1 MYKNFFGFNERPFK
15 LVPNPAY
22 LFLSRSHEEALAH
35 LTYAVIQGEGFMEI
49 TGEVGTGKT
58 TLCRAFLEHLSD
70 DTKAAY
76 IFNPN
81 LDSVELLKTINDEF
95 GIPSDADNAKDLID
109 TLNAFLIE
117 QKTQGKTTILLID
130 EAQNLTNEVLEQ
142 LRLLSNLETA
152 KHKLLHIILVG
163 QPELKEKLNSHELRQ
178 LRQRISLSCRLIP
191 LSFKDVRNYIQH
203 RINVASGKP
212 GIQFAD
218 AAYRSIYNYSQGIP
232 RLINIVCDRALLTAF
247 GLDQKEITQNIVK
260 ASIKELTVRSD
271 INKNIFKK
279 HKKAILFFSILSLIL
294 FMIIYYHPGLFRVN
308 TISNSPEIKKLDTLH
323 SNNVN
328 KPIPAVTASN
338 AKKPVPSVTTTI
350 KKESVSAITVSESK
364 ELVPAPAASE
374 SKKPASTVTTALK
387 KEPVSAVTLS
397 ELNKGVPAATASE
410 SKKPVP
416 IVIASES
423 KKIEVQKIKTLAPLI
438 EPARNLENL
447 LETMNRLSS
456 RQLAIKV
463 ALNLWNIEP
472 EIKPDL
478 DTIDDDLDFFRL
490 VSKENNLLIRRI
502 KGNLNAIK
510 KLNIPVIL
518 TVHLNKGIPP
528 VYLALIKIDSQKV
541 TLRGGKQ
548 DISIELSPVE
558 LESYWSGEAY
568 IPWKNF
574 LSLKGTIPI
583 DCPKDSITTLKML
596 LRDIGFKEIEI
607 NPFYDDKTRQAVK
620 EIQKKYGLHIDGTVG
635 STTKIAL
642 YNEKKVF
649 KQPHIVNATNS
660 FVR

>member
-58 TLCRAFLEHLSD
+58 TLCRAFLEHLD
-70 DTKAAY
+70 NDTKVAY

-81 LDSVELLKTINDEF
+81 LNSLELLKAINDEF

-109 TLNAFLIE
+109 TLNAFLID
-117 QKTQGKTTILLID
+117 QKTQRKNTVLLID
-130 EAQNLTNEVLEQ
+130 EAQNLTNEVLEL
-142 LRLLSNLETA
+142 LRLLSNLETS

-163 QPELKEKLNSHELRQ
+163 QPELKEKLDSHELRQ

-203 RINVASGKP
+203 RIRVASGKS

-218 AAYRSIYNYSQGIP
+218 AAYRAIYNYSQGIP

-247 GLDQKEITQNIVK
+247 GLEQKEITQNIVR
-260 ASIKELTVRSD
+260 ASIKELTD
-271 INKNIFKK
+271 KNDTNKNRFKK
-279 HKKAILFFSILSLIL
+279 RKKAILFISILFLIISLIV
-294 FMIIYYHPGLFRVN
+294 FYHSELFRAN
-308 TISNSPEIKKLDTLH
+308 TIFNSPETKKLDTLH
-323 SNNVN
+323 SN
-328 KPIPAVTASN
+328 S
-338 AKKPVPSVTTTI
+338 AKNQVQ
-350 KKESVSAITVSESK
+350 AITLSGADKVGH
-364 ELVPAPAASE
+364 PATASE
-374 SKKPASTVTTALK
+374 SKKSSPAVTTSVI
-387 KEPVSAVTLS
+387 KEPVQVVNVSGSKEV
-397 ELNKGVPAATASE
+397 VPAATASE
-410 SKKPVP
+410 SKKPAPDATATVKKEP
-416 IVIASES
+416 VQVANVSES
-423 KKIEVQKIKTLAPLI
+423 KKFEVQKVKTLEAVE
-438 EPARNLENL
+438 EPITEPVRNLGSL
-447 LETMNRLSS
+447 LKTMNRLSS
-456 RQLAIKV
+456 RHMAIKV

-472 EIKPDL
+472 EIKPSL
-478 DTIDDDLDFFRL
+478 DTIDDDQSFFRL

-502 KGNLNAIK
+502 TGNLNAIK
-510 KLNIPVIL
+510 KLNLPVIL
-518 TVHLNKGIPP
+518 AVHLNKGIPP
-528 VYLALIKIDSQKV
+528 VYLALIKIDIRKV

-548 DISIELSPVE
+548 DISLELSPAE
-558 LESYWSGEAY
+558 LESHWPGVAY

-583 DCPKDSITTLKML
+583 NCPKDSITALKML
-596 LRDIGFKEIEI
+596 LRDIGFKEVEI

-649 KQPHIVNATNS
+649 KQPHIVDDVNS
-660 FVR
+660 LVR

>member
-58 TLCRAFLEHLSD
+58 TLCRAFLEHLD
-70 DTKAAY
+70 NDTKVAY

-81 LDSVELLKTINDEF
+81 LDSLELLKAINDEF

-117 QKTQGKTTILLID
+117 QKTRRKNTVLLID
-130 EAQNLTNEVLEQ
+130 EAQNLTNEILEL
-142 LRLLSNLETA
+142 LRLLSNLETVN
-152 KHKLLHIILVG
+152 HKLLYIILVG
-163 QPELKEKLNSHELRQ
+163 QPELKEKLDSHELRQ
-178 LRQRISLSCRLIP
+178 LRQRISLSCRLLP
-191 LSFKDVRNYIQH
+191 LSFKDVQNYIQH
-203 RINVASGKP
+203 RIHVASGKP

-247 GLDQKEITQNIVK
+247 GLDQKEITQKIVRE
-260 ASIKELTVRSD
+260 SIKELTGRRD
-271 INKNIFKK
+271 INKNSFKK
-279 HKKAILFFSILSLIL
+279 RKKAILFISILSLTIS
-294 FMIIYYHPGLFRVN
+294 MIIYYHPELFRAN
-308 TISNSPEIKKLDTLH
+308 TIFNSPETKKLDTLH
-323 SNNVN
+323 SN
-328 KPIPAVTASN
+328 S
-338 AKKPVPSVTTTI
+338 AKKKVQV
-350 KKESVSAITVSESK
+350 VTVSE
-364 ELVPAPAASE
+364 PD
-374 SKKPASTVTTALK
+374 
-387 KEPVSAVTLS
+387 
-397 ELNKGVPAATASE
+397 KGVPAATASE
-410 SKKPVP
+410 SKKVVP
-416 IVIASES
+416 TATAPES
-423 KKIEVQKIKTLAPLI
+423 KKPVPAGTTPIKKEPVQVVTVSGSKKIDAQKVKTLEAVV
-438 EPARNLENL
+438 EPITVPVRNLGNL
-447 LETMNRLSS
+447 LKTMNRLSS
-456 RQLAIKV
+456 RHMAIKV

-472 EIKPDL
+472 EIKPNL
-478 DTIDDDLDFFRL
+478 DTIDDDQVFFRR

-502 KGNLNAIK
+502 TGNLNAIK
-510 KLNIPVIL
+510 KLNLPVVL
-518 TVHLNKGIPP
+518 AVHLNKGIPP
-528 VYLALIKIDSQKV
+528 VYLALIKIDARKV

-548 DISIELSPVE
+548 DISIELSPAE
-558 LESYWSGEAY
+558 LESYWSGVAY

-583 DCPKDSITTLKML
+583 NCPKDSITTLKML
-596 LRDIGFKEIEI
+596 LRNIGFKEVEI
-607 NPFYDDKTRQAVK
+607 GPFYDDKTRQAVK
-620 EIQKKYGLHIDGTVG
+620 EIQKKYGLYIDGTVG

-649 KQPHIVNATNS
+649 KQPHIVNDVNS

>member
-58 TLCRAFLEHLSD
+58 TLCRAFLEHLD
-70 DTKAAY
+70 NDTKAAY

-81 LDSVELLKTINDEF
+81 LDSIELLKAINDEF
-95 GIPSDADNAKDLID
+95 GIPSDADNTKDLID
-109 TLNAFLIE
+109 TLNSFLIE
-117 QKTQGKTTILLID
+117 QNTQGKNTILLID

-247 GLDQKEITQNIVK
+247 GLDQKEITQKIVQ
-260 ASIKELTVRSD
+260 ASIKELTDGSD
-271 INKNIFKK
+271 IYTNSFKK
-279 HKKAILFFSILSLIL
+279 RKKAILFFSILSLIL
-294 FMIIYYHPGLFRVN
+294 FMIIYYHPGLLRVN
-308 TISNSPEIKKLDTLH
+308 TIFNSPETKKLDTLH
-323 SNNVN
+323 SNNAK
-328 KPIPAVTASN
+328 KPAPAVAASDE
-338 AKKPVPSVTTTI
+338 KKPVPAVTTTI
-350 KKESVSAITVSESK
+350 KKESVPAVTVSESK
-364 ELVPAPAASE
+364 KDAQAVTAFE
-374 SKKPASTVTTALK
+374 SKKP
-387 KEPVSAVTLS
+387 
-397 ELNKGVPAATASE
+397 G
-410 SKKPVP
+410 P

-423 KKIEVQKIKTLAPLI
+423 KKIEVQKVKTLEPVIEPLT
-438 EPARNLENL
+438 EPARNLGNL
-447 LETMNRLSS
+447 LKTMNRLSS
-456 RQLAIKV
+456 RHMAIKV

-478 DTIDDDLDFFRL
+478 DTIDDYNFFRL

-510 KLNIPVIL
+510 KLNLPVIL
-518 TVHLNKGIPP
+518 AVHLNKGIPP
-528 VYLALIKIDSQKV
+528 VYLALIKIDTQKV

-558 LESYWSGEAY
+558 LESYWSGVAF

-583 DCPKDSITTLKML
+583 DSPKDSITTLKML
-596 LRDIGFKEIEI
+596 LRDIGFKEVEI

-620 EIQKKYGLHIDGTVG
+620 EIQQKYGLHIDGTVG

-642 YNEKKVF
+642 YNEKRVF
-649 KQPHIVNATNS
+649 KQPHIVNANNS

>member
-58 TLCRAFLEHLSD
+58 TLCRAFLEHLD
-70 DTKAAY
+70 NDTKVAY

-81 LDSVELLKTINDEF
+81 LDSLEMLKAINDEF
-95 GIPSDADNAKDLID
+95 GIPSDADKAKDLID

-117 QKTQGKTTILLID
+117 QKTQRKQTVLLID
-130 EAQNLTNEVLEQ
+130 EAQNLTNEVLEL

-163 QPELKEKLNSHELRQ
+163 QPELKEKLDSHELRQ
-178 LRQRISLSCRLIP
+178 LRQRISLSCRLMP
-191 LSFKDVRNYIQH
+191 LSFKDVRKYIQH
-203 RINVASGKP
+203 RIHVASGKP

-218 AAYRSIYNYSQGIP
+218 AAYRAIYNYSQGIP

-247 GLDQKEITQNIVK
+247 GLDQKEITQKIVRE
-260 ASIKELTVRSD
+260 SIKELTGRSD
-271 INKNIFKK
+271 INKNSFKK
-279 HKKAILFFSILSLIL
+279 RKKAILFISILSLTIS
-294 FMIIYYHPGLFRVN
+294 MIIYYHPELFRAN
-308 TISNSPEIKKLDTLH
+308 TIFNSPETKKLDKLH
-323 SNNVN
+323 SN
-328 KPIPAVTASN
+328 S
-338 AKKPVPSVTTTI
+338 AKKKVQV
-350 KKESVSAITVSESK
+350 VTVSE
-364 ELVPAPAASE
+364 PD
-374 SKKPASTVTTALK
+374 
-387 KEPVSAVTLS
+387 
-397 ELNKGVPAATASE
+397 KGVPAATASE
-410 SKKPVP
+410 SKKVVP
-416 IVIASES
+416 TATAPES
-423 KKIEVQKIKTLAPLI
+423 KKPVPAGTTPIKKEPVQVVTVSGSKKIDAQKVKTLEAVV
-438 EPARNLENL
+438 EPITVPVRNLGNL
-447 LETMNRLSS
+447 LKTMNRLSS
-456 RQLAIKV
+456 RHMAIKV

-472 EIKPDL
+472 EIKPNL
-478 DTIDDDLDFFRL
+478 DTIDDDLVFFRR

-502 KGNLNAIK
+502 TGNLNAIK
-510 KLNIPVIL
+510 KLNLPVVL
-518 TVHLNKGIPP
+518 AVHLNKGIPP
-528 VYLALIKIDSQKV
+528 VYLALIKIDSRNV

-548 DISIELSPVE
+548 DISIELSPAE
-558 LESYWSGEAY
+558 LESYWSGVAY

-583 DCPKDSITTLKML
+583 NCPKDSITTLKML
-596 LRDIGFKEIEI
+596 LRNIGFKEVEI
-607 NPFYDDKTRQAVK
+607 SPFYDDKTRQAVK

-649 KQPHIVNATNS
+649 KQPHIVNDVNS

>member
-58 TLCRAFLEHLSD
+58 TLCRAFLEHLD
-70 DTKAAY
+70 NDTKAAY

-81 LDSVELLKTINDEF
+81 LDSVELLKAINDEF
-95 GIPSDADNAKDLID
+95 GIPSDADNTKDLID
-109 TLNAFLIE
+109 TLNSFLIE
-117 QKTQGKTTILLID
+117 QNTQGKNTILLID

-247 GLDQKEITQNIVK
+247 GLDQKEITQKIVQ
-260 ASIKELTVRSD
+260 ASIKELTDGSD
-271 INKNIFKK
+271 IYTNSFKK
-279 HKKAILFFSILSLIL
+279 RKKAILFFSILSLIL
-294 FMIIYYHPGLFRVN
+294 FMIIYYHPGLLRVN
-308 TISNSPEIKKLDTLH
+308 TIFNSPETKKLDTLH
-323 SNNVN
+323 SNNAK
-328 KPIPAVTASN
+328 KPAPAVAASDE
-338 AKKPVPSVTTTI
+338 KKPVPAVTTTI
-350 KKESVSAITVSESK
+350 KKESVPAVTVSESK
-364 ELVPAPAASE
+364 KDAQAVTAFE
-374 SKKPASTVTTALK
+374 SKKP
-387 KEPVSAVTLS
+387 
-397 ELNKGVPAATASE
+397 G
-410 SKKPVP
+410 P

-423 KKIEVQKIKTLAPLI
+423 KKIEVQKVKTLEPVIEPLT
-438 EPARNLENL
+438 EPARNLGNL
-447 LETMNRLSS
+447 LKTMNRLSS
-456 RQLAIKV
+456 RHMAIKV

-478 DTIDDDLDFFRL
+478 DTIDDYNFFRL

-510 KLNIPVIL
+510 KLNLPVIL
-518 TVHLNKGIPP
+518 AVHLNKGIPP
-528 VYLALIKIDSQKV
+528 VYLALIKIDTQKV

-558 LESYWSGEAY
+558 LESYWSGVAF

-583 DCPKDSITTLKML
+583 DSPKDSITTLKML
-596 LRDIGFKEIEI
+596 LRDIGFKEVEI

-620 EIQKKYGLHIDGTVG
+620 EIQQKYGLHIDGTVG

-642 YNEKKVF
+642 YNEKRVF
-649 KQPHIVNATNS
+649 KQPHIVNANNS

>member
-1 MYKNFFGFNERPFK
+1 MYKNFFGFYERPFK

-22 LFLSRSHEEALAH
+22 LFLSKSHEEALAH

-58 TLCRAFLEHLSD
+58 TLCRAFLEHLDD

-81 LDSVELLKTINDEF
+81 LNSIELLKAINDEF

-109 TLNAFLIE
+109 TLNNFLIK
-117 QKTQGKTTILLID
+117 QKKQGKHTILLID
-130 EAQNLTNEVLEQ
+130 EAQNLTNEVLEL

-178 LRQRISLSCRLIP
+178 LKQRISLSCRLIP

-203 RINVASGKP
+203 RINVASRKP

-218 AAYRSIYNYSQGIP
+218 DAYRAIYNYSQGIP

-247 GLDQKEITQNIVK
+247 GLDQKEITQKIVR
-260 ASIKELTVRSD
+260 ASIKELND
-271 INKNIFKK
+271 KNNINKNNYKK
-279 HKKAILFFSILSLIL
+279 RKKIILFLSILSLIV
-294 FMIIYYHPGLFRVN
+294 FMMIYYRPELLSVN
-308 TISNSPEIKKLDTLH
+308 TMLNSPETKTLDTLH
-323 SNNVN
+323 SNDVKKSVPDVPTSDAK
-328 KPIPAVTASN
+328 KPILTAVTTPDKKRPEPDVTISELKQPGPELTTSN
-338 AKKPVPSVTTTI
+338 EKKPVPTVTTPVKNKPATD
-350 KKESVSAITVSESK
+350 VTVSE
-364 ELVPAPAASE
+364 
-374 SKKPASTVTTALK
+374 LK
-387 KEPVSAVTLS
+387 KVL
-397 ELNKGVPAATASE
+397 PAATASG
-410 SKKPVP
+410 
-416 IVIASES
+416 S
-423 KKIEVQKIKTLAPLI
+423 KKIEVHKEKTLEPAI
-438 EPARNLENL
+438 EPIEEPVRNLGNL
-447 LETMNRLSS
+447 LKTMNRLSS
-456 RQLAIKV
+456 RHVAIKV
-463 ALNLWNIEP
+463 ALNLWNIES
-472 EIKPDL
+472 EIKPDM
-478 DTIDDDLDFFRL
+478 DTIDDDQDFFRI

-502 KGNLNAIK
+502 TGNLNAIK
-510 KLNIPVIL
+510 KLNLPVIL
-518 TVHLNKGIPP
+518 AVHLNKSVPP
-528 VYLALIKIDSQKV
+528 VYLALIKIDTQKV

-558 LESYWSGEAY
+558 LESYWSGVAY

-583 DCPKDSITTLKML
+583 NCPKDSIITLKML
-596 LRDIGFKEIEI
+596 LRDIGFKEVEI

-642 YNEKKVF
+642 YNEKKLL
-649 KQPHIVNATNS
+649 KQPRIVNTGNS

>member
-81 LDSVELLKTINDEF
+81 LDSMELLKTINDEF

-117 QKTQGKTTILLID
+117 QKAQGKTTILLID

-247 GLDQKEITQNIVK
+247 GLDQKEITQNIVR
-260 ASIKELTVRSD
+260 ASIKELTDRSD

-279 HKKAILFFSILSLIL
+279 RKKAILFFSISSLII

-308 TISNSPEIKKLDTLH
+308 TIFNSPEIKKLDTLH
-323 SNNVN
+323 SNNVK
-328 KPIPAVTASN
+328 KPVPAVTASD

-364 ELVPAPAASE
+364 ELVPA
-374 SKKPASTVTTALK
+374 
-387 KEPVSAVTLS
+387 
-397 ELNKGVPAATASE
+397 ATASE

-423 KKIEVQKIKTLAPLI
+423 KKIEVQKVKTLEPVI
-438 EPARNLENL
+438 EPITEPARNLENL

-510 KLNIPVIL
+510 KLNLPVIL

-528 VYLALIKIDSQKV
+528 VYLTLIKIDSQKV

-574 LSLKGTIPI
+574 LSLTGTIPI
-583 DCPKDSITTLKML
+583 DSPKDSITTLKML

-649 KQPHIVNATNS
+649 KQPHIVNVANS

>member
-58 TLCRAFLEHLSD
+58 TLCRAFLEHLD
-70 DTKAAY
+70 NDTNVAY

-81 LDSVELLKTINDEF
+81 LDSLEMLKAINDEF
-95 GIPSDADNAKDLID
+95 GIPSDADKAKDLID

-117 QKTQGKTTILLID
+117 QKTQRKQTVLLID
-130 EAQNLTNEVLEQ
+130 EAQNLTNEVLEL

-178 LRQRISLSCRLIP
+178 LRQRISLSCRLMP
-191 LSFKDVRNYIQH
+191 LSFKDVRKYIQH
-203 RINVASGKP
+203 RIHVASGKP

-218 AAYRSIYNYSQGIP
+218 AAYRAIYNYSQGIP

-247 GLDQKEITQNIVK
+247 GLDQKEITQKIVR
-260 ASIKELTVRSD
+260 ASIEELTDRSD
-271 INKNIFKK
+271 INKNNFKK
-279 HKKAILFFSILSLIL
+279 RKKAILFISIFSLIV
-294 FMIIYYHPGLFRVN
+294 FMILYYHPELFRAN
-308 TISNSPEIKKLDTLH
+308 TIFNSPETKTLDTLH
-323 SNNVN
+323 SN
-328 KPIPAVTASN
+328 S
-338 AKKPVPSVTTTI
+338 AKKPIQAV
-350 KKESVSAITVSESK
+350 TVSESDK
-364 ELVPAPAASE
+364 VVPAATTPVKKEPVQVVNVSE
-374 SKKPASTVTTALK
+374 SKKV
-387 KEPVSAVTLS
+387 
-397 ELNKGVPAATASE
+397 VPTATASE
-410 SKKPVP
+410 SKKPAPAVITP
-416 IVIASES
+416 IKKEPVQVVKVSES
-423 KKIEVQKIKTLAPLI
+423 KKVEVQKVKTLEAVE
-438 EPARNLENL
+438 EPITEPVRNLGNL
-447 LETMNRLSS
+447 LKTMNRLSS
-456 RQLAIKV
+456 RHMAIKV

-472 EIKPDL
+472 KIKPNL
-478 DTIDDDLDFFRL
+478 DTIDDDQGFFSL

-502 KGNLNAIK
+502 TGNLNAIK
-510 KLNIPVIL
+510 KLNLPVVL
-518 TVHLNKGIPP
+518 AVHLNKGIPP
-528 VYLALIKIDSQKV
+528 VYLALIKIDSRNV

-548 DISIELSPVE
+548 DISIELSPAE
-558 LESYWSGEAY
+558 LESYWSGVAY

-583 DCPKDSITTLKML
+583 NCPKDSIITLKML
-596 LRDIGFKEIEI
+596 LRDIGFKEVEI

-649 KQPHIVNATNS
+649 KQPHIVNDVNS

>member
-22 LFLSRSHEEALAH
+22 LFLSKSHEEALSH
-35 LTYAVIQGEGFMEI
+35 LTYAVIQGEGFIEI

-58 TLCRAFLEHLSD
+58 TLCRAFLEHLNN

-81 LDSVELLKTINDEF
+81 LDSVELLKAINDEF
-95 GIPSDADNAKDLID
+95 GIPSDADNTKDLID
-109 TLNAFLIE
+109 ILNAFLIE
-117 QKTQGKTTILLID
+117 QKAQGKNTILLID

-142 LRLLSNLETA
+142 LRLLSNLETSR
-152 KHKLLHIILVG
+152 HKLLHIILVG

-178 LRQRISLSCRLIP
+178 LRQRISLSCRLVP

-212 GIQFAD
+212 GIRFAD

-247 GLDQKEITQNIVK
+247 GLDQKEITQKIVRS
-260 ASIKELTVRSD
+260 SIKELIDGND
-271 INKNIFKK
+271 INKNRFKK
-279 HKKAILFFSILSLIL
+279 RTKAILFFSIISLII
-294 FMIIYYHPGLFRVN
+294 FMIIYYHPGLFRIN
-308 TISNSPEIKKLDTLH
+308 KIFNSPEIKKLDTLH
-323 SNNVN
+323 SKN
-328 KPIPAVTASN
+328 
-338 AKKPVPSVTTTI
+338 I
-350 KKESVSAITVSESK
+350 KNS
-364 ELVPAPAASE
+364 
-374 SKKPASTVTTALK
+374 
-387 KEPVSAVTLS
+387 
-397 ELNKGVPAATASE
+397 VPAATASE
-410 SKKPVP
+410 SNKPVP
-416 IVIASES
+416 PAATVVNKEQVPAVTVSESEKLVPATDESES
-423 KKIEVQKIKTLAPLI
+423 KKSAPPATGAVKKEQVSPLIVSESKKLVPAATAPESNKIEVQKAKALEPAI
-438 EPARNLENL
+438 EPVTEPVRNLGNL
-447 LETMNRLSS
+447 LKTMDRFSS
-456 RQLAIKV
+456 RHMAIKV
-463 ALNLWNIEP
+463 ALNLWNIKP

-478 DTIDDDLDFFRL
+478 DTIDDDQNFFRL

-502 KGNLNAIK
+502 NGNLNAIK
-510 KLNIPVIL
+510 KLNLPVIL
-518 TVHLNKGIPP
+518 AVHLNKNISPS
-528 VYLALIKIDSQKV
+528 YLALIKIDPQKV

-558 LESYWSGEAY
+558 LESYWSGVAF

-583 DCPKDSITTLKML
+583 NCPKDSITTLKML
-596 LRDIGFKEIEI
+596 LRDIGFKEVEI
-607 NPFYDDKTRQAVK
+607 NSFYDDKTRQAVK

-642 YNEKKVF
+642 YNEKKVL
-649 KQPHIVNATNS
+649 KQPHIVNAAHS

>member
-58 TLCRAFLEHLSD
+58 MLCRAFLEHLD
-70 DTKAAY
+70 NDTKAAY

-81 LDSVELLKTINDEF
+81 LDSLELLKTINDEF
-95 GIPSDADNAKDLID
+95 GIPSDANNAKDLID
-109 TLNAFLIE
+109 TLNSFLIE
-117 QKTQGKTTILLID
+117 QKTQGKNTILLID

-178 LRQRISLSCRLIP
+178 LKQRISLSCRLIP
-191 LSFKDVRNYIQH
+191 LSFKNVRNYIQH

-218 AAYRSIYNYSQGIP
+218 AAYRAIYNYSKGIP

-247 GLDQKEITQNIVK
+247 GLDQKEITQKIVR
-260 ASIKELTVRSD
+260 ASIKELTDRSD
-271 INKNIFKK
+271 INKNSSKK
-279 HKKAILFFSILSLIL
+279 RKKVILFFSILSLTL
-294 FMIIYYHPGLFRVN
+294 FMIIYYHPGLLRVN
-308 TISNSPEIKKLDTLH
+308 RIINSPETKKLDTLH
-323 SNNVN
+323 SNNV
-328 KPIPAVTASN
+328 
-338 AKKPVPSVTTTI
+338 KKPAPVVI
-350 KKESVSAITVSESK
+350 VSESK
-364 ELVPAPAASE
+364 KV
-374 SKKPASTVTTALK
+374 
-387 KEPVSAVTLS
+387 
-397 ELNKGVPAATASE
+397 VPAATASE

-416 IVIASES
+416 IVIASET
-423 KKIEVQKIKTLAPLI
+423 KKIEVQKVKALEPVIEPIT
-438 EPARNLENL
+438 EPARNLGNL

-456 RQLAIKV
+456 RHMAIKV
-463 ALNLWNIEP
+463 ALNLWDIEP

-478 DTIDDDLDFFRL
+478 DTIDDDQDFFRL
-490 VSKENNLLIRRI
+490 VSKENNLSIRRI
-502 KGNLNAIK
+502 EGNLNAIK
-510 KLNIPVIL
+510 KLNLPVIL
-518 TVHLNKGIPP
+518 AVHLNKDTSP
-528 VYLALIKIDSQKV
+528 VYLALIKIDIQKV

-558 LESYWSGEAY
+558 LESYWSGVAY

-574 LSLKGTIPI
+574 LSLTGTIPI
-583 DCPKDSITTLKML
+583 DSPKDSITTLKML
-596 LRDIGFKEIEI
+596 LRDIGFKEVEI
-607 NPFYDDKTRQAVK
+607 NPFYDDKTRQVVK
-620 EIQKKYGLHIDGTVG
+620 KIQKKYGLHIDGTVG

-642 YNEKKVF
+642 YNEKKAF
-649 KQPHIVNATNS
+649 KRPHIVNVANS

>member
-35 LTYAVIQGEGFMEI
+35 LAYAVIQGEGFIEI

-58 TLCRAFLEHLSD
+58 TLCRAFLEHLND

-81 LDSVELLKTINDEF
+81 LDSVELLKAINDEF
-95 GIPSDADNAKDLID
+95 GIPSDADNTKDLID
-109 TLNAFLIE
+109 ILNAFLIE
-117 QKTQGKTTILLID
+117 QKTQGRNTILLID

-152 KHKLLHIILVG
+152 RHKLLHIILVG

-178 LRQRISLSCRLIP
+178 LRQRISLSCRLVP

-212 GIQFAD
+212 GIRFAD

-247 GLDQKEITQNIVK
+247 GLDQKEITQKIVR
-260 ASIKELTVRSD
+260 ASIRELIDGND
-271 INKNIFKK
+271 INKNRFKK
-279 HKKAILFFSILSLIL
+279 RTKAILFFSIISLII
-294 FMIIYYHPGLFRVN
+294 FMIIYYHPGLFRIH
-308 TISNSPEIKKLDTLH
+308 TTFNSSETKNLNLLH
-323 SNNVN
+323 SNNVKN
-328 KPIPAVTASN
+328 PVPAVTASD
-338 AKKPVPSVTTTI
+338 AKKPAPPTTSAV
-350 KKESVSAITVSESK
+350 KKEQVSPFIVSESKKFVPAATEPESNKLVSAATTVVKKEQDPAVTVSESK
-364 ELVPAPAASE
+364 KLFPAA
-374 SKKPASTVTTALK
+374 
-387 KEPVSAVTLS
+387 
-397 ELNKGVPAATASE
+397 AAF
-410 SKKPVP
+410 
-416 IVIASES
+416 ES
-423 KKIEVQKIKTLAPLI
+423 KKIEVQKAKALEPAIEPVT

-447 LETMNRLSS
+447 LKTMNRLSS
-456 RQLAIKV
+456 RHMAIKV
-463 ALNLWNIEP
+463 ALNLWGIKP

-478 DTIDDDLDFFRL
+478 DTIDDDQNFFRL

-502 KGNLNAIK
+502 NGNLNAIK
-510 KLNIPVIL
+510 KLNLPVIL
-518 TVHLNKGIPP
+518 AVHLNKDIPP
-528 VYLALIKIDSQKV
+528 VYLALIKIDPQKV
-541 TLRGGKQ
+541 TLRGGEQ

-558 LESYWSGEAY
+558 LESYWSGVAF

-583 DCPKDSITTLKML
+583 NCPKDSITTLKML
-596 LRDIGFKEIEI
+596 LRDIGFKEIEV
-607 NPFYDDKTRQAVK
+607 NPFYDEKTRKAVK

-642 YNEKKVF
+642 YSEKKVL
-649 KQPHIVNATNS
+649 KQPHIVNAAHS

>member
-1 MYKNFFGFNERPFK
+1 MYKKFFGFNERPFK

-35 LTYAVIQGEGFMEI
+35 LSYAVIQGEGFMEI

-58 TLCRAFLEHLSD
+58 TLCRAFLEHLND

-81 LDSVELLKTINDEF
+81 LNSVELLKAINDEF
-95 GIPSDADNAKDLID
+95 GIASDADNAKDLID

-117 QKTQGKTTILLID
+117 QQTQGKNTILLID

-163 QPELKEKLNSHELRQ
+163 QPELKEKLDSHELRQ
-178 LRQRISLSCRLIP
+178 LRQRISLSCQLIP
-191 LSFKDVRNYIQH
+191 LNFKDVRNYIQH
-203 RINVASGKP
+203 RINIASGRP

-218 AAYRSIYNYSQGIP
+218 AAYRSIYNYSKGIP

-247 GLDQKEITQNIVK
+247 GLDQKEITQKIVR
-260 ASIKELTVRSD
+260 ASIKELTDRND
-271 INKNIFKK
+271 ANKNRFKK
-279 HKKAILFFSILSLIL
+279 RKKAILFYSILSLIL
-294 FMIIYYHPGLFRVN
+294 FMIIYYRPGLFKVN
-308 TISNSPEIKKLDTLH
+308 TIFNSPETKKLDTLH
-323 SNNVN
+323 SNNPK
-328 KPIPAVTASN
+328 KPATAVTTSDAKKPLPAVTTKVK
-338 AKKPVPSVTTTI
+338 KKPATVF
-350 KKESVSAITVSESK
+350 TVSESK
-364 ELVPAPAASE
+364 KVVPVVTTSDTKKPASSVIANVKKEPVRAVTVSE
-374 SKKPASTVTTALK
+374 SKKVA
-387 KEPVSAVTLS
+387 
-397 ELNKGVPAATASE
+397 
-410 SKKPVP
+410 
-416 IVIASES
+416 
-423 KKIEVQKIKTLAPLI
+423 VQKVKALESVI
-438 EPARNLENL
+438 EPITEPTRNFGNL

-456 RQLAIKV
+456 RHMAIKV

-478 DTIDDDLDFFRL
+478 DTIDDDHDFFRF

-502 KGNLNAIK
+502 NGNLNVIK
-510 KLNIPVIL
+510 KLNLPVIL
-518 TVHLNKGIPP
+518 AVHLNKGTLP
-528 VYLALIKIDSQKV
+528 VYFVLIKVDTQKI

-558 LESYWSGEAY
+558 LESYWSGVAY

-620 EIQKKYGLHIDGTVG
+620 EIQKRYGLHIDGMVG

-642 YNEKKVF
+642 FNEKKAF
-649 KQPHIVNATNS
+649 KQPHIVNVANS

>member
-1 MYKNFFGFNERPFK
+1 MYKKFFGFNEKPFK

-35 LTYAVIQGEGFMEI
+35 LAYAVIQGEGFMEI

-58 TLCRAFLEHLSD
+58 TLCRAFLEHLND
-70 DTKAAY
+70 DTEAAY

-81 LDSVELLKTINDEF
+81 LNSVELLKAINDEF
-95 GIPSDADNAKDLID
+95 GIPSDADSVKDLID

-117 QKTQGKTTILLID
+117 QQTQGKNTILLID

-163 QPELKEKLNSHELRQ
+163 QPELKEKLDSHELRQ
-178 LRQRISLSCRLIP
+178 LRQRISLSCQLIP

-203 RINVASGKP
+203 RINVASGRP

-247 GLDQKEITQNIVK
+247 GLDQKEITQKIVQ
-260 ASIKELTVRSD
+260 ASIKELTDGSD
-271 INKNIFKK
+271 IYTNSFKK
-279 HKKAILFFSILSLIL
+279 RKKAILFFSILSLIL
-294 FMIIYYHPGLFRVN
+294 FMIIYYHPGLLRVN
-308 TISNSPEIKKLDTLH
+308 TIFNSPETKKLDTLH
-323 SNNVN
+323 SNNAK
-328 KPIPAVTASN
+328 KPAPAVAASDE
-338 AKKPVPSVTTTI
+338 KKPVPAVTTTI
-350 KKESVSAITVSESK
+350 KKESVPAVTVSESK
-364 ELVPAPAASE
+364 KDAQAVTAFE
-374 SKKPASTVTTALK
+374 SKKP
-387 KEPVSAVTLS
+387 
-397 ELNKGVPAATASE
+397 G
-410 SKKPVP
+410 P

-423 KKIEVQKIKTLAPLI
+423 KKIEVQKVKTLEPVIEPLT
-438 EPARNLENL
+438 EPARNLGNL
-447 LETMNRLSS
+447 LKTMNRLSS
-456 RQLAIKV
+456 RHMAIKV

-478 DTIDDDLDFFRL
+478 DTIDDYNFFRL

-510 KLNIPVIL
+510 KLNLPVIL
-518 TVHLNKGIPP
+518 AVHLNKGIPP
-528 VYLALIKIDSQKV
+528 VYLALIKIDTQKV

-558 LESYWSGEAY
+558 LESYWSGVAF

-583 DCPKDSITTLKML
+583 DSPKDSITTLKML
-596 LRDIGFKEIEI
+596 LRDIGFKEVEI

-620 EIQKKYGLHIDGTVG
+620 EIQQKYGLHIDGTVG

-642 YNEKKVF
+642 YNEKRVF
-649 KQPHIVNATNS
+649 KQPHIVNANNS